1 MNMRLETIYSRT
13 AARIV
18 CSLSVFWNVGLFAE
32 TTVLAAEK
40 VMLFK
45 EIRAEGWIADG
56 VQIFEEDAPVSP
68 PEGRVLRVE
77 CDFSEKET
85 AVLSKEISLDL
96 LRPGE
101 HGALELWISS
111 PDLFSIEVGLSRMQ
125 NGREAFY
132 SCVVPIQP
140 GQGWSKT
147 LVPFEE
153 LRRGL
158 DSVAADPSG
167 FTGLRMV
174 AHRPVKTRAIGDGNR
189 SGTLEIADF
198 AFVACAPREEQTF
211 PKEVQKLQ
219 VEDVVL
225 PKWDGA
231 PGIRNMPWDEMIRLA
246 DSDREL
252 AQQFDLWRVE
262 VEKWAGEPLVKR
274 AETWDE
280 VVAAG
285 WDDPR
290 AHRMDP
296 PIRERF
302 GVALSSGR
310 PWHILGRRL
319 PLAALVVRGM
329 DDPVALDYL
338 NRQLAECAT
347 WFPLQMQGWTL
358 NGAMNMPPGGDGP
371 WLTECYAMIPLALAL
386 DIAGDRLDPAV
397 RTEVRELIQKTV
409 DWIDLAWKEQIP
421 WYVKSRAYRS
431 NQWALP
437 AAALSLGCLVLE
449 EEGNRAAYELGVR
462 SLAQHL
468 YAQGESGSF
477 SEGFSY
483 GDMTMEY
490 LMPVLWM
497 MDRSGDQRLS
507 DIPFVKKFAAWH
519 HQMNLP
525 GKKVVNYGDNQ
536 SVNRHS
542 ALRRFIM
549 ISSLLTGD
557 PAVLWGNDR
566 FYSTL
571 NARDL
576 FSVVYQA
583 ELQTLPD
590 DRPMLPACAWFA
602 DQQLAVW
609 RSGWSDDDVA
619 LWIKGGTLNDFH
631 YHSDQGHISVMNG
644 SEVLLLDPGSVNY
657 GDPDYPLMFKSAA
670 GHNILQTAAGRLE
683 NKRGRRGRVPVTVA
697 RMDDR
702 GGVVMID
709 GSEVEPE
716 VRSWKRR
723 IEWNVRGQVT
733 VEDRATLFQPRAGG
747 EEWFRW
753 HTGSTEKPSAQKKQD
768 GSWTVSWGANELNL
782 AADRELLVD
791 TVVWRNSVLDAPH
804 YCVVVKAAETGY
816 GLELTTTLSFVPAE
830 KIQSEPTGN
839 ICDIIP
845 HID

>member
-1 MNMRLETIYSRT
+1 MIW
-13 AARIV
+13 
-18 CSLSVFWNVGLFAE
+18 SLSVCWSGLGLFAQ
-32 TTVLAAEK
+32 TSVLSPEP
-40 VMLFK
+40 VLLFT
-45 EIRAEGWIADG
+45 EISANGWSADG
-56 VQIFEEDAPVSP
+56 VQIFEKDARSP
-68 PEGRVLRVE
+68 NGRKAFRVD
-77 CDFSEKET
+77 CNFSKKDT
-85 AVLSKEISLDL
+85 AVLSKEIRSDL

-111 PDLFSIEVGLSRMQ
+111 PDLFSIEVGLTRMQ
-125 NGREAFY
+125 NGREVFY
-132 SCVVPIQP
+132 SCVVPIQT

-147 LVPFEE
+147 LIPFEE
-153 LRRGL
+153 LRREL
-158 DSVAADPSG
+158 DSIVADPSG
-167 FTGLRMV
+167 FSGLRIV
-174 AHRPVKTRAIGDGNR
+174 AHRPVKTRAVGDGNR

-198 AFVACAPREEQTF
+198 GFVACAPREEQTF

-219 VEDVVL
+219 VEDVVI

-231 PGIRNMPWDEMIRLA
+231 PGIRNMPWDEMIRLT
-246 DSDREL
+246 DSDPEL
-252 AQQFDLWRVE
+252 AQRFDSWRIE

-296 PIRERF
+296 PIRNRF

-319 PLAALVVRGM
+319 PLAALVVRQTN
-329 DDPVALDYL
+329 DPAAVDYL

-358 NGAMNMPPGGDGP
+358 NPPPEGDGP

-397 RTEVRELIQKTV
+397 RTAVRELIQKTV
-409 DWIDLAWKEQIP
+409 DWIDRAWKEQIP

-542 ALRRFIM
+542 ALRRFLM
-549 ISSLLTGD
+549 ISSLMTGD
-557 PAVLWGNDR
+557 PAVLWGNER

-571 NARDL
+571 DAKD
-576 FSVVYQA
+576 FFTAVYQA
-583 ELQTLPD
+583 ELQNLPD
-590 DRPMLPACAWFA
+590 DRPMLPVYAWFA

-644 SEVLLLDPGSVNY
+644 TEVLLLDPGSVNY
-657 GDPDYPLMFKSAA
+657 GDPDYPLMFNSSA
-670 GHNILQTAAGRLE
+670 GHNILQTATGRLE
-683 NKRGRRGRVPVTVA
+683 NKRGRRGRVPVTVVQ
-697 RMDDR
+697 MDSC
-702 GGVVMID
+702 GGAVEID
-709 GSEVEPE
+709 GSEIEFE

-723 IEWNVRGQVT
+723 IEWSRRGRVT
-733 VEDRATLFQPRAGG
+733 VEDRAMLFQPRAGG

-753 HTGSTEKPSAQKKQD
+753 HTGSTENPSVQKKQD
-768 GSWTVSWGANELNL
+768 GSWAVSWGSNELNL
-782 AADRELLVD
+782 AADRELLVE
-791 TVVWRNSVLDAPH
+791 TVVWRNSVVQAPH
-804 YCVVVKAAETGY
+804 FCVVVKAAETGC
-816 GLELTTTLSFVPAE
+816 GLELTTTLSFVPAA
-830 KIQSEPTGN
+830 KKSVGVY
-839 ICDIIP
+839 
-845 HID
+845 